1 MNWGIDTSIPEGC
14 AQFKEEWDK
23 LAEMAP
29 EIIKKDYIVFPHEK
43 KPVLSSE
50 PHFRSVWKHY
60 RNHYFKLTITKMV

>member
-14 AQFKEEWDK
+14 AQLKEEWDK

-43 KPVLSSE
+43 KTSSI
-50 PHFRSVWKHY
+50 F
-60 RNHYFKLTITKMV
+60 